1 MNHARLTIALG
12 LAALTAACGKKAE
25 APVATETNEAEPAAT
40 MSGDMGNM
48 SMAPDAN
55 AAIKAK
61 GHGTVTAIDKAAG
74 TITLDHGPIP
84 EAKWPAMTMAFKAA
98 PSITDAVKVG
108 DKVDFDLSLKGSDGE
123 VTAIAKQGSAK
134 FDRKKLVAS
143 PLPGGDARAG
153 RLPGCAPG
161 RRLRPATPNASGV
174 SLRDHRQFEHASRIA
189 H

>member
-1 MNHARLTIALG
+1 MGTWVVINAG
-12 LAALTAACGKKAE
+12 WY
-25 APVATETNEAEPAAT
+25 ETNEAAPAAT

-108 DKVDFDLSLKGSDGE
+108 DKVAFELSLKGSDGE
-123 VTAIAKQGSAK
+123 VTAITKQ
-134 FDRKKLVAS
+134 
-143 PLPGGDARAG
+143 
-153 RLPGCAPG
+153 
-161 RRLRPATPNASGV
+161 
-174 SLRDHRQFEHASRIA
+174 
-189 H
+189 

>member
-25 APVATETNEAEPAAT
+25 APVATETNEAAPAAT

-98 PSITDAVKVG
+98 PTLIDSMKVG
-108 DKVDFDLSLKGSDGE
+108 DQVNFELKLDGNAGE
-123 VTAIAKQGSAK
+123 VTAIE
-134 FDRKKLVAS
+134 KK
-143 PLPGGDARAG
+143 
-153 RLPGCAPG
+153 
-161 RRLRPATPNASGV
+161 
-174 SLRDHRQFEHASRIA
+174 
-189 H
+189 

>member
-1 MNHARLTIALG
+1 MKEKTMNHARLTIALG

-25 APVATETNEAEPAAT
+25 APVAGRRGAPPVGTEPSEAAPAAT

-123 VTAIAKQGSAK
+123 VTAIAKQ
-134 FDRKKLVAS
+134 
-143 PLPGGDARAG
+143 
-153 RLPGCAPG
+153 
-161 RRLRPATPNASGV
+161 
-174 SLRDHRQFEHASRIA
+174 
-189 H
+189 

>member
-1 MNHARLTIALG
+1 MKEKTMNHARLTIALG

-25 APVATETNEAEPAAT
+25 APVATETNEAAPAAT

-108 DKVDFDLSLKGSDGE
+108 DKVDFDLSLKGSDSE
-123 VTAIAKQGSAK
+123 VTAIAKQPAVCLAVRPVDGCDRQRPMPAAFPCAITDNLSTLRGSHIE
-134 FDRKKLVAS
+134 R
-143 PLPGGDARAG
+143 
-153 RLPGCAPG
+153 
-161 RRLRPATPNASGV
+161 
-174 SLRDHRQFEHASRIA
+174 ASRPCSR
-189 H
+189 